1 MKKNMGSTDK
11 ILRLL
16 GAALLVI
23 LIAAKVATGGLV
35 WVFAAIAV
43 MFAITSAFGFCPLY
57 VPFGISTCPAKKK
70 G

>member
-1 MKKNMGSTDK
+1 MKKNMGPTDK

-23 LIAAKVATGGLV
+23 LIAVKVATGGLV

-70 G
+70 E